1 MRAFVCARVCCLG
14 ACVYVVCERVC
25 CVRACVLC
33 ACVMMV
39 RIGMCDAR
47 GEQPPID
54 NQYLLVDLRSHL
66 LEKCRHVLEPV

>member
-1 MRAFVCARVCCLG
+1 MFM
-14 ACVYVVCERVC
+14 
-25 CVRACVLC
+25 LC
-33 ACVMMV
+33 ACLCVVCMRDDV

-66 LEKCRHVLEPV
+66 LEKCRHVLEPVEI